1 MIRMKEITNL
11 CKILIDWY
19 QFFSEIILPW
29 IQLLRFFLFFI
40 PRNRSCI
47 RVSVGDSRQR
57 GRLEKGAFYI
67 FPGNF
72 TVTWCRPLSLPFSLP
87 SLLPIP
93 ASLFSFANSIGE
105 SFASCA
111 PTVRKLNER
120 LQLCSPPLQPA
131 MLSLSLSLS
140 QSVYL
145 RETVYFTNLL
155 LALRYV
161 GIAKLA
167 CPLSCLQN
175 SFPSFT
181 CARVSP
187 LSITR
192 SLRACWL
199 EFQGIFSVGNFCS
212 DHSRNLV
219 DNPF

>member
-29 IQLLRFFLFFI
+29 IQLLRSFLFFI

-181 CARVSP
+181 CARS
-187 LSITR
+187 S
-192 SLRACWL
+192 
-199 EFQGIFSVGNFCS
+199 F
-212 DHSRNLV
+212 DHA
-219 DNPF
+219 

>member
-1 MIRMKEITNL
+1 MQDSHRLIP
-11 CKILIDWY
+11 ILLWNHLTLDTTPPL
-19 QFFSEIILPW
+19 FF
-29 IQLLRFFLFFI
+29 FFI

-72 TVTWCRPLSLPFSLP
+72 TVTWCKPLSLPFSLP

-131 MLSLSLSLS
+131 ILSLSLSVCLS
-140 QSVYL
+140 PRNCLFYKFIIGTTL
-145 RETVYFTNLL
+145 RRNCQTCLPALL
-155 LALRYV
+155 LTEFV
-161 GIAKLA
+161 
-167 CPLSCLQN
+167 
-175 SFPSFT
+175 SFVYMRPRISSF
-181 CARVSP
+181 
-187 LSITR
+187 
-192 SLRACWL
+192 
-199 EFQGIFSVGNFCS
+199 
-212 DHSRNLV
+212 DHA
-219 DNPF
+219 

>member
-131 MLSLSLSLS
+131 ILSLSLSVCLS
-140 QSVYL
+140 PRNCLFYKFIIGTTL
-145 RETVYFTNLL
+145 RRNCQTCLPALL
-155 LALRYV
+155 LTEFV
-161 GIAKLA
+161 
-167 CPLSCLQN
+167 
-175 SFPSFT
+175 SFVYMRPRISSF
-181 CARVSP
+181 
-187 LSITR
+187 
-192 SLRACWL
+192 
-199 EFQGIFSVGNFCS
+199 
-212 DHSRNLV
+212 DHA
-219 DNPF
+219 